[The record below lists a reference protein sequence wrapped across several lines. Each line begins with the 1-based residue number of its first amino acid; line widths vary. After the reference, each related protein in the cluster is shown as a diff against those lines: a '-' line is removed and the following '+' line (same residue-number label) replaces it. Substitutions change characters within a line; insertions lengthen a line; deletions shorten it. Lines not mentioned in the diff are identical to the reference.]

1 MGSGGGIDAVFHA
14 GSGRRDLLGQ
24 VEVAGGGGGAT
35 RGGEGKVYQEKV
47 SDGSC

>member
-24 VEVAGGGGGAT
+24 VEVAGGGGGGQKEEE
-35 RGGEGKVYQEKV
+35 RGKYIRRK
-47 SDGSC
+47 